1 MLPAVLGSGPPA
13 LALCAC
19 ACASAFALAPAPR
32 KAPQE
37 ALEASKRE
45 PRRGQNP
52 PPRGPKGL
60 PSWAPGRPQ
69 VATKAALR
77 PPLGGSWGALGA
89 LLGSS
94 WDLLGRS
101 RPLLGRSWGSL
112 WPPGGAIFAFFTCFF
127 GGLARGLEKNDGFV
141 VFVVFFVCCFGSLFE
156 PLVPSSRRPR
166 QAREH

>member
-13 LALCAC
+13 LSLCAC
-19 ACASAFALAPAPR
+19 ALPLLRLRLLPARLR
-32 KAPQE
+32 K
-37 ALEASKRE
+37 KRCKRWKLKLRKGS
-45 PRRGQNP
+45 PGGAKIH
-52 PPRGPKGL
+52 PRG
-60 PSWAPGRPQ
+60 AQ
-69 VATKAALR
+69 AALR

-112 WPPGGAIFAFFTCFF
+112 WPPGGAFFAVFTCFF

-156 PLVPSSRRPR
+156 PLVPSSRCPR